1 MCVCACARVCVFCV
15 CLSIYIYMYIIH
27 KSTRKYVHTY
37 SIASA
42 GVASS
47 VCGRLPPFVHHKC
60 HILTAHIIFRYQYTY
75 IHSHTHTHTHG
86 HTHTH
91 TALRVLALL
100 AAFARDYFL
109 FDPIMG
115 IFGQP
120 SPRIHLGAR
129 AGSCVHVCMCV
140 CARVKARAFE
150 CEFMC
155 VFCIVCVSFVL
166 CVRIRAC
173 IFSVRVCIP

>member
-1 MCVCACARVCVFCV
+1 MCIHVHMCVCACARVCVFCV

-91 TALRVLALL
+91 SFTSASVT
-100 AAFARDYFL
+100 
-109 FDPIMG
+109 
-115 IFGQP
+115 
-120 SPRIHLGAR
+120 
-129 AGSCVHVCMCV
+129 GSV
-140 CARVKARAFE
+140 CARLLFIRSYYGHFRPTFATNSSRRARRFVCA
-150 CEFMC
+150 CLY
-155 VFCIVCVSFVL
+155 VCVRARESA
-166 CVRIRAC
+166 CV
-173 IFSVRVCIP
+173 